1 MDLMTFDEVAK
12 AIEAKHKRDKRKFSL
27 LLGNGFSMAYDPG
40 IFSYNALN
48 DFVRK
53 QDNEVLRRLLDV
65 VAITDFERVMQHL
78 DVLLRICELFDDGDT
93 VRKRVVSAKE
103 ALQQGLLEA
112 IKELHP
118 EHVFKVSDDKCDAC
132 AVFLKHFL
140 DSDGSLFT
148 TNYDLLLYWVLMRK
162 DLLAVD
168 GFGRDREDGGDE
180 FTPSEEREYSELRWG
195 RNQDQNVFYLHGT
208 LPLFDTGTEVVKEE
222 YDGEKYLL
230 EKIEARMASGHY
242 PVFVT
247 AGDGNQKLEHIR
259 HSHYLSDAY
268 AHLEH
273 LSGSLV
279 TFGFNFG
286 PQDEHIIRAI
296 NIAAKRPKSD
306 RLWSIYIGVYS
317 DEDRARIEGME
328 DRFKCKVRIYDSRTA
343 PVWGPVSNA

>member
-1 MDLMTFDEVAK
+1 MDLKTFDDVAQ
-12 AIEAKHKRDKRKFSL
+12 AIEKNKDRKSSL
-27 LLGNGFSMAYDPG
+27 LLGNGFSMAYDRD

-48 DFVRK
+48 EFVRK
-53 QDNEVLRRLLDV
+53 QDDEVLRRLLDV

-78 DVLLRICELFDDGDT
+78 DVLLRLCELFDEGDR
-93 VRKRVVSAKE
+93 VRGRVLSAKE
-103 ALQQGLLEA
+103 LLQNGLLEA
-112 IKELHP
+112 VKELHP
-118 EHVFKVSDDKCDAC
+118 EHVFKVSDGKCDAC
-132 AVFLKHFL
+132 AGFLKYFM

-162 DLLAVD
+162 NLPAFD

-180 FTPSEEREYSELRWG
+180 FTPGAEREYSELRWG
-195 RNQDQNVFYLHGT
+195 RNPDQNVFYLHGT
-208 LPLFDTGTEVVKEE
+208 LPLFDTGTEVIKEE

-230 EKIEARMASGHY
+230 EKIKARMASGHY

-286 PQDEHIIRAI
+286 PQDGHIIRAV
-296 NIAAKRPKSD
+296 NIAAERPKKD

-328 DRFKCKVRIYDSRTA
+328 DRFKCKVRIYDSKTA
-343 PVWGPVSNA
+343 PVWGPVEHA